1 MPKVIGIVGY
11 HNSGKTTLACAL
23 ARALIARGY
32 RVAAVKHLSHY
43 ADLPGKDTAL
53 LAEAAGQVG
62 FISPEGAGI
71 FWKEPLSLEEVI
83 SHLEADIV
91 LVEGFKGQQTFPKIV
106 CLRGQP
112 DDADEADEYIRCIRD
127 LFDEWVIGAVG
138 PAGQVEGIEVPV
150 FGPHEVDKI
159 ADLVEREET
168 LAKVAKNLRKGDGT
182 SSNGG

>member
-23 ARALIARGY
+23 ARALRARGY

-43 ADLPGKDTAL
+43 VDLPGKDTTL
-53 LAEAAGQVG
+53 LVKAAGQVG
-62 FISPEGAGI
+62 FIAPEGAGI
-71 FWKEPLSLEEVI
+71 IWKEPLSLEDLI
-83 SHLEADIV
+83 SHLEADVV

-112 DDADEADEYIRCIRD
+112 DDADESDVPIRDVRD

-138 PAGQVEGIEVPV
+138 PPGCAEGLAVPV
-150 FGPHEVDKI
+150 FGPGEVDRI
-159 ADLVEREET
+159 ADLVERI
-168 LAKVAKNLRKGDGT
+168 
-182 SSNGG
+182 

>member
-1 MPKVIGIVGY
+1 MPKVVGIVGY
-11 HNSGKTTLACAL
+11 HNSGKTTLVCAL

-32 RVAAVKHLSHY
+32 RVAAVKHLLHY

-62 FISPEGAGI
+62 FISLQGAGI
-71 FWKEPLSLEEVI
+71 FWKEPLSLEDLI

-112 DDADEADEYIRCIRD
+112 DERD
-127 LFDEWVIGAVG
+127 LFDKWVIGAVG
-138 PAGQVEGIEVPV
+138 PPDCVEGIEVPV
-150 FGPHEVDKI
+150 FGPHEVDEI
-159 ADLVEREET
+159 ADLVER
-168 LAKVAKNLRKGDGT
+168 V
-182 SSNGG
+182 

>member
-1 MPKVIGIVGY
+1 VPKVIGIVGY

-43 ADLPGKDTAL
+43 VDLPGKDTAL

-71 FWKEPLSLEEVI
+71 FWKEPLSLEDLI

-112 DDADEADEYIRCIRD
+112 YDADEYDRD

-138 PAGQVEGIEVPV
+138 PPDCIEGIEVPV
-150 FGPHEVDKI
+150 FGPHEVDEI
-159 ADLVEREET
+159 ADLVER
-168 LAKVAKNLRKGDGT
+168 V
-182 SSNGG
+182 

>member
-43 ADLPGKDTAL
+43 VDLPGKDTAL

-71 FWKEPLSLEEVI
+71 FWKEPLSLEDLI

-112 DDADEADEYIRCIRD
+112 DDRD
-127 LFDEWVIGAVG
+127 LFDEWTMCAVGAVCH
-138 PAGQVEGIEVPV
+138 VEGMGVPI
-150 FGPHEVDKI
+150 FGPGEVDRI
-159 ADLVEREET
+159 TDLVER
-168 LAKVAKNLRKGDGT
+168 L
-182 SSNGG
+182 

>member
-43 ADLPGKDTAL
+43 VDLPGKDTAL

-71 FWKEPLSLEEVI
+71 FWKEPLSLEDLI

-112 DDADEADEYIRCIRD
+112 DDADESDEADEYIREYIRCIRD

-138 PAGQVEGIEVPV
+138 PPDCVEGIEVPV

-159 ADLVEREET
+159 ADLVERI
-168 LAKVAKNLRKGDGT
+168 
-182 SSNGG
+182 

>member
-11 HNSGKTTLACAL
+11 HNSGKTTLARAL

-112 DDADEADEYIRCIRD
+112 GEWG
-127 LFDEWVIGAVG
+127 LFDEWVIAAVG

-159 ADLVEREET
+159 ADLVERI
-168 LAKVAKNLRKGDGT
+168 
-182 SSNGG
+182 

>member
-62 FISPEGAGI
+62 FISPERAGI
-71 FWKEPLSLEEVI
+71 FWKKPLSLEDLI

-112 DDADEADEYIRCIRD
+112 GERD
-127 LFDEWVIGAVG
+127 LFDEGVIGAVG
-138 PAGQVEGIEVPV
+138 PPGCAEGLAVPV
-150 FGPHEVDKI
+150 FGPGEVDRI
-159 ADLVEREET
+159 ADLVE
-168 LAKVAKNLRKGDGT
+168 GI
-182 SSNGG
+182 

>member
-43 ADLPGKDTAL
+43 VDLPGKDTAL

-71 FWKEPLSLEEVI
+71 FWKEPLSLEDLI

-91 LVEGFKGQQTFPKIV
+91 LVEGFKGQETFPKIV

-112 DDADEADEYIRCIRD
+112 DDADKSDVPIRYIRD

-138 PAGQVEGIEVPV
+138 PAGQVEGIEIPV

-159 ADLVEREET
+159 ADLVERI
-168 LAKVAKNLRKGDGT
+168 
-182 SSNGG
+182 

>member
-1 MPKVIGIVGY
+1 VGY

-23 ARALIARGY
+23 ARELIGRGY

-43 ADLPGKDTAL
+43 VDLPGKDTAL

-91 LVEGFKGQQTFPKIV
+91 LVEGFKGQRAFPKIV

-112 DDADEADEYIRCIRD
+112 GERD
-127 LFDEWVIGAVG
+127 LFDERAICAVG
-138 PAGQVEGIEVPV
+138 PPDCIEGIEVPV

-168 LAKVAKNLRKGDGT
+168 LAKVAKNLRKGGGT